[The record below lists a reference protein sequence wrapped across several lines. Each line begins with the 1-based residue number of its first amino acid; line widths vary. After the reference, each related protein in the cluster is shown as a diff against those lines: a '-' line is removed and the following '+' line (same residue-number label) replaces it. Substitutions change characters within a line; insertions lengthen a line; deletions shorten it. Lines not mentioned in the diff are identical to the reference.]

1 MNSTLAAVSP
11 SPPPSAAGRAHRVIP
26 IQPIAHRP
34 RESHGHEQDLLP
46 RRYSLGVQ
54 IFAFAAFT
62 LAFLGWLNES
72 WLFLFDNP
80 IWLNRYTEY
89 AVILGF
95 GLWRI
100 YAEQN
105 RYTRLRLTVLVAA
118 VTVFWWLIPWL
129 TPVFEPYVG
138 YLWSTPV
145 FPSLHVPGTITF
157 FLVLA
162 AVFLFGRRV
171 ICGWNCPCVGVR
183 ETVGFAFRDRT
194 VRGKWAWRLRHTK
207 WFFFV
212 FYVGVMVVTQ
222 YPPNSWTVSFVG
234 LFYLIVGLTYFGTFF
249 VAPITGNRFYCR
261 YLCPYGAT
269 FGLLNHAGFYSIRMD
284 KDKCNDCR
292 RCEQVCDMGIPV
304 WEQGKQHGRITGI
317 EDCMGCARCVVS
329 CPTDALEIRDVRNL
343 FKPYL
348 VQNGSHL
355 MKRMPEPVVARV
367 ERPSRPAVERA
378 QDRNEIYLPPVF
390 AEIQKQAT
398 RCLDC
403 GVPGCRSGC
412 PLGNRIPDWMHAT
425 ARGEVSVAAQ
435 LAMETNPLPEICGR
449 LCPQHRLCEGACT
462 RTKTD
467 GAVAIGSVEQFLGDT
482 ALENDWTPPTPI
494 KRNDRK
500 IAVIGA
506 GPAGLACA
514 DFLNRAGCTV
524 TVHDKHETIG
534 GLLATGVP
542 PFKLDKSALALRRA
556 SWERAGIRFRAGTE
570 VDAAAFS
577 ILLAQY
583 DAVFLGTGAQQPR
596 HVKLTNQD
604 LPGVR
609 QALDYLAAV
618 NRGEHAGL
626 RGRRVLVLGS
636 GDTAMDCARAAVR
649 DGAAA
654 VTVASRSHEQSLR
667 ASPHEAK
674 AAREEGVRFVFEHL
688 AAEITGA
695 GRVEGVHFTT
705 PAGVHYE
712 PADAVILAFG
722 FEPSPPPWLAAFGVQ
737 TDAQGRIAVD
747 ARGRTTNPKI
757 YAGGDN
763 AHGPALVVTAL
774 AAGRHA
780 AESILASFS
789 VTERLRARARCYL
802 PYKADAPVL
811 EAARP

>member
-1 MNSTLAAVSP
+1 MNPTIAAVSP
-11 SPPPSAAGRAHRVIP
+11 SPPLPAVGRAHRVIP
-26 IQPIAHRP
+26 IQPIAHQP
-34 RESHGHEQDLLP
+34 RDSHGHEQDLLP

-54 IFAFAAFT
+54 LFAFAAFT

-89 AVILGF
+89 AIILGF

-138 YLWSTPV
+138 YLWSPPV

-234 LFYLIVGLTYFGTFF
+234 MFYLIVGLTYFGTFF
-249 VAPITGNRFYCR
+249 IAPITGNRFYCR

-343 FKPYL
+343 FKPGL

-355 MKRMPEPVVARV
+355 MKQKPEPAVARV
-367 ERPSRPAVERA
+367 ERATRPAAVRV
-378 QDRNEIYLPPVF
+378 QDRQEIYLPPEF
-390 AEIQKQAT
+390 AEIQTQAT

-403 GVPGCRSGC
+403 GVPGCRTGC
-412 PLGNRIPDWMHAT
+412 PLGNRIPDWMRAT
-425 ARGEVSVAAQ
+425 ARGEVSEATRLAQ
-435 LAMETNPLPEICGR
+435 ETNPLPEICGR
-449 LCPQHRLCEGACT
+449 LCPQQRLCEGACT
-462 RTKTD
+462 RAKTD
-467 GAVAIGSVEQFLGDT
+467 GAVAIGSVEQFLGDG
-482 ALENDWTPPTPI
+482 ALANGAVPAAPAR
-494 KRNDRK
+494 RNGRR
-500 IAVIGA
+500 IAVVGA

-514 DFLNRAGCTV
+514 DFLNRAGCDVVVYEKEATV
-524 TVHDKHETIG
+524 G

-542 PFKLDKSALALRRA
+542 LFKLDKTVLEQRLDA
-556 SWERAGIRFRAGTE
+556 WERAGVRFRLGIE
-570 VDAAAFS
+570 VDKVRFAS
-577 ILLAQY
+577 LLVEH
-583 DAVFLGTGAQQPR
+583 DVVFVGTGAQQPR
-596 HVKLTNQD
+596 RVTLAGQE
-604 LPGVR
+604 LAGVR
-609 QALDYLAAV
+609 QALDYLATV
-618 NRGEHAGL
+618 NRREGAGL
-626 RGRRVLVLGS
+626 RDKRVLVLGS
-636 GDTAMDCARAAVR
+636 GDTAMDCARAAIR

-654 VTVASRSHEQSLR
+654 VAVFSRSGEGSLR
-667 ASPHEAK
+667 ASPREAK

-688 AAEITGA
+688 AAEISGR
-695 GRVEGVHFTT
+695 GRVEGMRFTT
-705 PAGVHYE
+705 PTGERHE
-712 PADAVILAFG
+712 PADVVILAFG
-722 FEPSPPPWLAAFGVQ
+722 FVPSPPSWLASFSVQ
-737 TDAQGRIAVD
+737 TDA
-747 ARGRTTNPKI
+747 RGHIVVNERGCTTNPKI

-763 AHGPALVVTAL
+763 ASGPALVVTAL
-774 AAGRHA
+774 AAGRRA
-780 AESILASFS
+780 AEGILASFS
-789 VTERLRARARCYL
+789 AAERLRARARPYL
-802 PYKADAPVL
+802 PYKTNAPVL